1 MKYFVDD
8 ARQIYSY
15 DDGTSDEYVQS
26 LNGDKNLRP
35 ITEDEVKRIQDP
47 DGKLELK
54 NLLNHLLSQVNTGFD
69 AAIQG
74 YEFTPYS
81 YSPSLENYSPPPDS
95 VRYYEPNHDNNSV
108 DDIISVYDYY
118 SDTEKQTFELQYKEA
133 VAYQKSNYTDTTLCP
148 TLVMISNI
156 RGVTLKNLVL
166 KVIEKY
172 SNTNNSKIKNIGL
185 KGKYMDMIIASKN
198 NISRLREL
206 DKTITE
212 WLKWYK

>member
-8 ARQIYSY
+8 ARQIYTY
-15 DDGTSDEYVQS
+15 DDATSDEYVQS

-35 ITEDEVKRIQDP
+35 ITEDEVRRIQDP

-54 NLLNHLLSQVNTGFD
+54 NLINHLLSQVNAGFD

-81 YSPSLENYSPPPDS
+81 YNSNLDNYSPPPDP
-95 VRYYEPNHDNNSV
+95 RFYDPNYDNNSV

-133 VAYQKSNYTDTTLCP
+133 IAYQRSNYNDTTLCP
-148 TLVMISNI
+148 TLVMLSNI
-156 RGVTLKNLVL
+156 RGVSLKNLVL

-172 SNTNNSKIKNIGL
+172 SNWNNTKIKNIGL
-185 KGKYMDMIIASKN
+185 KGKYTDMIIAAKS
-198 NISRLREL
+198 NIVRLREL
-206 DKTITE
+206 DKSIIE